1 MLGPNKQIDIVVA
14 VLGVSEDISSDW
26 EVQVLSGVFWGFV
39 YRGTSEVRIVIGSI
53 SGFLMIQ
60 CVVLGWVVGK
70 LDRSWF
76 GEFLEYSV

>member
-1 MLGPNKQIDIVVA
+1 MWVGLSAGAHVLFFGVVLGFVVQLKLALGGRNVVA

-53 SGFLMIQ
+53 SGFLMI
-60 CVVLGWVVGK
+60 
-70 LDRSWF
+70 
-76 GEFLEYSV
+76 

>member
-1 MLGPNKQIDIVVA
+1 MFRAVIFLSSIMFPNHIVVA

-53 SGFLMIQ
+53 SGFLMI
-60 CVVLGWVVGK
+60 
-70 LDRSWF
+70 
-76 GEFLEYSV
+76 